1 MTSNSR
7 KGHWTVP
14 NRNTLKCNFD
24 ANFNNGS
31 SITNAGWVIRN
42 YEGQPLIW
50 DSATLGLTTS
60 PREAGQHSP
69 IGNAP
74 IVDYWE
80 FMSRYITMEEYI

>member
-1 MTSNSR
+1 MADSNTNSRCNRSTEPVHSRHHNMTPNSR

-42 YEGQPLIW
+42 YEGQPLI
-50 DSATLGLTTS
+50 
-60 PREAGQHSP
+60 
-69 IGNAP
+69 
-74 IVDYWE
+74 
-80 FMSRYITMEEYI
+80 